1 MAIGISPAEIVEI
14 GQYSLLEKAPHWFR
28 VPLCEVACVQ
38 NGFPFKSSLFS
49 RKEGM
54 PLVRIRD
61 ISSKKTEHRYTGKY
75 DDEYVIK
82 RGEILV
88 GMDGDFNAAYWSG
101 ENALLNQRVCK
112 LSVFSKN
119 YDQKF
124 FFLCLQPYLN
134 AINAETSS
142 VTVKHLSS
150 RTIEDIPL
158 PLPPLNEQRRIVAK
172 IEELFSELDK
182 GIESLKTARDQLKI
196 YRQAVLKQA
205 FEGQWRLVSVKDVLL
220 QPPSNGRSV
229 KDRENGFP
237 VLRLTALKGRQV
249 DLAERKNGNWER
261 DEALP
266 FLIREGDFLL
276 SRGNGSKHL
285 VGRGGIVPKHTE
297 EIAYPDTIVRL
308 KINPELMNVKFFCLL
323 WNSRILRDQIEQSA
337 RTTAGIY
344 KINQRQINGFK
355 LPITS
360 SGRTA

>member
-1 MAIGISPAEIVEI
+1 
-14 GQYSLLEKAPHWFR
+14 
-28 VPLCEVACVQ
+28 
-38 NGFPFKSSLFS
+38 
-49 RKEGM
+49 
-54 PLVRIRD
+54 
-61 ISSKKTEHRYTGKY
+61 
-75 DDEYVIK
+75 
-82 RGEILV
+82 
-88 GMDGDFNAAYWSG
+88 
-101 ENALLNQRVCK
+101 
-112 LSVFSKN
+112 
-119 YDQKF
+119 
-124 FFLCLQPYLN
+124 
-134 AINAETSS
+134 
-142 VTVKHLSS
+142 
-150 RTIEDIPL
+150 
-158 PLPPLNEQRRIVAK
+158 
-172 IEELFSELDK
+172 
-182 GIESLKTARDQLKI
+182 
-196 YRQAVLKQA
+196 VLKQA

-344 KINQRQINGFK
+344 KINQRQINEFK

-360 SGRTA
+360 LEEQHKIVEILERTLSGIDALENEINWNLEASHTLRQSILKKAFSGRLVPQDPNDEPASVLLERIRAEKATQSIKSRTRKRKPSKEVA